1 MSFKT
6 ILVPFDFSEHS
17 VLALEKACQLGQQ
30 LHAELHIV
38 YVRDGGA
45 DEDLQR
51 HEMDRLL
58 SAVPPTYEMQ
68 NRVHR
73 QVLNGRAHAELIE
86 YSKQHQADLIVVG
99 SRGRA
104 GILSLSLGSVAQRIL
119 KEAPCPVV
127 LVRADLTNAIESQ
140 DEADIQYRGLKESD
154 SPALDLIARAISLR
168 ATDIH
173 IDPLDKEQYQVR
185 FRIDGIVV
193 SYCNVDTGVAERL
206 MHQYRTL
213 ARIDAVDPF
222 RPREGRL
229 MLPASMYDF
238 EVRVTATPVAGGEA
252 MALRLFTKES
262 VFMPLGSLG
271 FGPAGLQTVQEM
283 LHGSEGLLLVSGPTG
298 SGKTTTV
305 YSMLQTYGSTNKNI
319 VSIEDPVEFDVPFVR
334 QLNVDERHDVTMTS
348 GLRTVLRMD
357 PDIIFVGEIR
367 DPENAAIALRA
378 ASSGR
383 FVFSSLH
390 TRDVAATFT
399 AFRELGVK
407 DRSVAENVIGV
418 VNQRLVRKLCEKC
431 RRVGELGP
439 NEREIFTLL
448 GVEIPS
454 VVYQPVGCDACR
466 GTGFK
471 GRCGVFECVRIDADL
486 AKAISDNANE
496 EEIRR
501 LIRAKGISSL
511 TAEALKKVI
520 DGVTSLDEA
529 LSVRWA

>member
-1 MSFKT
+1 MSIKT
-6 ILVPFDFSEHS
+6 ILIPFDFSQHS
-17 VLALEKACQLGQQ
+17 ILALEKACQLGQQ
-30 LHAELHIV
+30 LHSDLHLV
-38 YVRDGGA
+38 YVMESNA

-51 HEMDRLL
+51 HAMDRLL

-73 QVLNGRAHAELIE
+73 QILKGRAHTELID
-86 YSKQHQADLIVVG
+86 YSKQHQVDLIVMG
-99 SRGRA
+99 SRGRS
-104 GILSLSLGSVAQRIL
+104 GILALTLGSVAQRVL

-127 LVRADLTNAIESQ
+127 LVKENLTEATDSQ
-140 DEADIQYRGLKESD
+140 DEADLQYKGLKESD
-154 SPALDLIARAISLR
+154 SPALDLIGRALSLR

-173 IDPLDKEQYQVR
+173 LDPLDKEQYQVR
-185 FRIDGIVV
+185 FRIDGNVV
-193 SYCNVDTGVAERL
+193 SYCNVDLGVADRL

-213 ARIDAVDPF
+213 ARIDTFDPF

-229 MLPASMYDF
+229 MLPANMHDF
-238 EVRVTATPVAGGEA
+238 EVRITATPVAGGEA

-262 VFMPLGSLG
+262 LFMPLESLG
-271 FGPAGLQTVQEM
+271 FGQVGLQNVQSM
-283 LHGSEGLLLVSGPTG
+283 LHGNEGLLLVSGPTG

-305 YSMLQTYGSTNKNI
+305 YSMLQTFGGTNKNI

-357 PDIIFVGEIR
+357 PDIIFLGEIR

-383 FVFSSLH
+383 FVFSSMH

-399 AFRELGVK
+399 AFRELGIQ
-407 DRSVAENVIGV
+407 DRSVAENLIGV

-431 RRVGELGP
+431 RRPCDLEPQNL
-439 NEREIFTLL
+439 ETFTLH
-448 GVEIPS
+448 GVEIPN

-466 GTGFK
+466 GVGYK
-471 GRCGVFECVRIDADL
+471 GRCGVFECVRMDAEL
-486 AKAISDNANE
+486 AKAISDGASE
-496 EEIRR
+496 AEIRR
-501 LIRAKGISSL
+501 LIRAKGITSL
-511 TAEALKKVI
+511 TAEALKKASAGI
-520 DGVTSLDEA
+520 TSFDEA